1 MPNLR
6 KWSTTATGN
15 ASIAGGATTIN
26 NAEGQ
31 LPSTVNNSIREAY
44 AQIRS
49 LYKPSEWGWVEHSS
63 TASVASQTTVKVAAN
78 VTSDYTAGRRIRM
91 TGGSAIMFGYIVS
104 SSFTAETTVTLVK
117 DSGSLSAS
125 MSIVAVSAAYDKN
138 SALLQSGVYTPT
150 LSNVSL
156 INASTA
162 YECQYLRVGNT
173 VTVSGRVDIHPTAAL
188 TTIELG
194 ISLPIA
200 SNFGALSDCAG
211 TTASPGFQEAMPI
224 NADIANDR
232 AKIDGLS
239 ATATNH
245 AVYFTFTYQVI

>member
-78 VTSDYTAGRRIRM
+78 VTSDYTAGRRIRL

-104 SSFTAETTVTLVK
+104 SSFTAETTITLAK

-138 SALLQSGVYTPT
+138 SALLASGKYTPT
-150 LSNVSL
+150 LTTGETVVP
-156 INASTA
+156 
-162 YECQYLRVGNT
+162 YECHYFRIGSLVNVWGRFDLDPLS
-173 VTVSGRVDIHPTAAL
+173 SGVAVDI
-188 TTIELG
+188 G
-194 ISLPIA
+194 ISLPIP
-200 SNFGALSDCAG
+200 SNFGAVEDCAG
-211 TTASPGFQEAMPI
+211 NTSTPAVTEALAI
-224 NADIANDR
+224 YADFANDR
-232 AKIDGLS
+232 AKVDGITGTG
-239 ATATNH
+239 ANH
-245 AVYFTFTYQVI
+245 AVYFSFGYEII